1 MWNSFS
7 QNNIL
12 IGPDDQ
18 VRLSDVGMSPIHDN
32 EIERP
37 KDLRHYAQLYD
48 QFAAPELPRD
58 YPEVEYFDVKPSAD
72 IFSMAMLF
80 LFLLLPI
87 TPSAEPSSDFCRH
100 SESLRNGDAPN
111 ALPANFPIRRPLAV
125 FQQLW
130 DLIRVMTGP
139 SEQRP
144 SSAEVLRS
152 LDSLRR
158 YVEVLDG
165 VEPMNRRVDYGLV
178 VLVPYELTTEA
189 E

>member
-1 MWNSFS
+1 
-7 QNNIL
+7 
-12 IGPDDQ
+12 
-18 VRLSDVGMSPIHDN
+18 
-32 EIERP
+32 
-37 KDLRHYAQLYD
+37 
-48 QFAAPELPRD
+48 
-58 YPEVEYFDVKPSAD
+58 
-72 IFSMAMLF
+72 
-80 LFLLLPI
+80 
-87 TPSAEPSSDFCRH
+87 
-100 SESLRNGDAPN
+100 
-111 ALPANFPIRRPLAV
+111 
-125 FQQLW
+125 
-130 DLIRVMTGP
+130 MTGP